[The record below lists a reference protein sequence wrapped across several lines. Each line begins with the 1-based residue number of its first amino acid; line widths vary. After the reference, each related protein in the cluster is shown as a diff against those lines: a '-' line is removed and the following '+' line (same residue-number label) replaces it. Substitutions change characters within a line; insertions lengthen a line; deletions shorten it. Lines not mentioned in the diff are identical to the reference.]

1 MRGTTAVLRVKV
13 ASSYPATRRSP
24 IMSPSW
30 PHLTICLSSEHVYSS
45 PPAQAHALHL
55 KMGRQSTRRVKE
67 GKPVKRTRVKNER
80 VGRGCRRDSSG
91 VGETGQAHMSLCP
104 LAFSETSSRIL
115 ADRQLTLRS
124 SLFALGKPQQPPPC
138 LLSAGNI
145 SGRSSPHST
154 SARLPLR
161 SGGITSR
168 FAVGQASGR
177 DDQRPPPLCCI

>member
-45 PPAQAHALHL
+45 PPAQAHAVHL

-115 ADRQLTLRS
+115 HDRQLRLAPISFLSHVARAGKRGVF
-124 SLFALGKPQQPPPC
+124 LFFVSQLC
-138 LLSAGNI
+138 
-145 SGRSSPHST
+145 
-154 SARLPLR
+154 
-161 SGGITSR
+161 
-168 FAVGQASGR
+168 QAWVQYAYFFYFVFIYFWR
-177 DDQRPPPLCCI
+177 